1 MRGRPRAGSW
11 RVAVAVAGAG
21 ALPGWALARGQRISQ
36 RSVFCV
42 GPALEVGLLTCRANF
57 CDF

>member
-1 MRGRPRAGSW
+1 MRGCPQAGSW
-11 RVAVAVAGAG
+11 RVAVAGAG

-36 RSVFCV
+36 RSVFSV

>member
-1 MRGRPRAGSW
+1 MRGRPWAGPW
-11 RVAVAVAGAG
+11 RVAVAGAG
-21 ALPGWALARGQRISQ
+21 APPGWALARGQRISQ